1 MCARTGRISRSVGG
15 SDATAGQL
23 YAGGIRREEKADAA
37 GPLFGRDGK
46 SGAMGAAGGTSAL
59 FLPEGRTRRAADW
72 AGADAADLLFAAVV
86 RAGRRGPG
94 GRAIR

>member
-37 GPLFGRDGK
+37 GPLFGRDGR
-46 SGAMGAAGGTSAL
+46 SGATGAAGCTSAVV
-59 FLPEGRTRRAADW
+59 LPEGRPRPAADR

-86 RAGRRGPG
+86 RGARRGPG